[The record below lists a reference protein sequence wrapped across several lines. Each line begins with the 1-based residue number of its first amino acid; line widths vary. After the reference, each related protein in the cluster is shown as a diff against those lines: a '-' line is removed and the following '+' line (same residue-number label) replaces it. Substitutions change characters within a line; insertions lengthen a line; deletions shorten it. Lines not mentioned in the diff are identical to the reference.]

1 MNFIFFSFS
10 PTLYVALLIYN
21 AIIIIW
27 KNCRKTMT
35 SAGLHASFSL
45 MKCFAAVK
53 KLVDFLP
60 DTVSVN
66 SSFLNQD
73 ISFIS
78 DPICFGARMA
88 QRPDYWTK
96 RRRNSFTEIQV
107 EPVADD
113 LHMAI
118 EFWKQS
124 NSNKTRRTARKNQC
138 RMWKNCWKI

>member
-1 MNFIFFSFS
+1 MWNSLSSRKIKTITFKKTDRLVWAYEVKKNT

-78 DPICFGARMA
+78 DPLCFGARMA
-88 QRPDYWTK
+88 QRPDY
-96 RRRNSFTEIQV
+96 
-107 EPVADD
+107 
-113 LHMAI
+113 
-118 EFWKQS
+118 
-124 NSNKTRRTARKNQC
+124 
-138 RMWKNCWKI
+138 